1 MTLFNTVLLTGC
13 SEHISQGLSQILRTT
28 GAARRVIGCDT
39 HAYHPGELLFDDTDV
54 IAEAGD
60 PAFADTLADV
70 ARRHQA
76 DLVVPVFEAEIGL
89 LVRETVSRARI
100 GIPVLLPSTSAVSI
114 GLDKLATARFLERH
128 GIDHPWTQ
136 IAGESAP
143 RALPCILKPRR
154 GNGGCGVLRISD
166 PSLAD
171 CYRRLRPDDLWQELL
186 QPDDQEYT
194 CGLFRSSQGE
204 VRVMVTR
211 RVWCHGKT
219 SAGTVTRDR
228 RIEEYLAAIAEG
240 LELQGSINVQLRLT
254 PRGPV
259 AFEINPRFS
268 GTVVFRHQ
276 LGFEDFLWSLQE
288 ARGLAPSPFR
298 GVPAGARYFLGARQ
312 FCLPAPDVADPP
324 PKPVPQANFSAK
336 DVLA

>member
-13 SEHISQGLSQILRTT
+13 SEHISQGLCQILRTT

-39 HAYHPGELLFDDTDV
+39 HAYHPGEVLFDETDV

-60 PAFADTLADV
+60 PAFPDTLAEV
-70 ARRHQA
+70 VRRHQV

-89 LVRETVSRARI
+89 LDREATSQSRV
-100 GIPVLLPSTSAVSI
+100 GTPVLLPSTSAVCI
-114 GLDKLATARFLERH
+114 GLDKLATARFLEHH
-128 GIDHPWTQ
+128 GLDHPWTQ
-136 IAGESAP
+136 LAGESEP

-154 GNGGCGVLRISD
+154 GNGGCGVLRIAD

-186 QPDDQEYT
+186 LPDDQEYT
-194 CGLFRSSQGE
+194 CGLYRSARGE
-204 VRVMVTR
+204 VRVMATR
-211 RVWCHGKT
+211 RVWRHGKT
-219 SAGTVTRDR
+219 CAGTVTRDR
-228 RIEEYLAAIAEG
+228 RIEGYLAAIAEG
-240 LELQGSINVQLRLT
+240 LQLQGSINVQLRLT

-268 GTVVFRHQ
+268 GTVVFRH
-276 LGFEDFLWSLQE
+276 LNGFEDFLWSLQE
-288 ARGLAPSPFR
+288 ARGLAPSPFL

-312 FCLPAPDVADPP
+312 FCLPPRPVADPLP
-324 PKPVPQANFSAK
+324 DPAPQAGFTAR